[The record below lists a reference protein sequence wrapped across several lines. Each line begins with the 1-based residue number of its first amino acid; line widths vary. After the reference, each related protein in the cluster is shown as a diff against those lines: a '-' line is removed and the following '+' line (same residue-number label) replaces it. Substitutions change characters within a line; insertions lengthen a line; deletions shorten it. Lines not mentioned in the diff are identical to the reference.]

1 MPKGSGA
8 GIEPLLNSTGSKAQ
22 SPRLPQND
30 ERYRLDSNSFVHW
43 TRRERRETGDESVE
57 MVAHAKA
64 VHCFCARDDGIYY
77 GLLVKQPSTSHIPT
91 ITLQPNLQIDSLA
104 YSQFSEMVSLDLQ
117 TLRAVPTLPASA
129 STTRPT
135 IELADITCSQ
145 WERLV
150 TSLCLCEGPT
160 DLQTL
165 RAVPTLPAV
174 SEHDMSDH

>member
-1 MPKGSGA
+1 MVPSLK
-8 GIEPLLNSTGSKAQ
+8 SKRCIQ
-22 SPRLPQND
+22 DVIQ
-30 ERYRLDSNSFVHW
+30 VHW

-77 GLLVKQPSTSHIPT
+77 RLLVKQPSTSHIPT

-117 TLRAVPTLPASA
+117 TLRAVPTLPASV

-160 DLQTL
+160 DFADFTCSANFTGRQ
-165 RAVPTLPAV
+165 
-174 SEHDMSDH
+174 

>member
-1 MPKGSGA
+1 
-8 GIEPLLNSTGSKAQ
+8 L
-22 SPRLPQND
+22 D
-30 ERYRLDSNSFVHW
+30 EKREERDG
-43 TRRERRETGDESVE
+43 RRERRNGCTR
-57 MVAHAKA
+57 HKA

-135 IELADITCSQ
+135 IELQTLRAANGNDSSHLSVSARVPLICRLYVQCQLYRRSVSMTCLTIELADITCSANLTGRQ
-145 WERLV
+145 W
-150 TSLCLCEGPT
+150 
-160 DLQTL
+160 
-165 RAVPTLPAV
+165 PTLPARKRGGHV
-174 SEHDMSDH
+174 ITSLKE